1 MSSRD
6 YPRSTDPSSSSVC
19 GSAPRNARATVA
31 RAAIPSIAP
40 FARVT
45 RAVIVDDAT
54 PPLGAREN
62 LIVALV
68 TLLVRVR
75 AFATTVTV
83 VPLALARAH
92 ITVPIVPIVPIVRSL
107 VRARVDHCARASSP
121 RSRARDGPRGT
132 ARDGTGWIDIAGH
145 DSSIC
150 PRPVETARGA
160 KNDYSASSLTKVT
173 LDDAPTLVEYE

>member
-1 MSSRD
+1 MRRRVRGSRCECDCPYLIRHVSDEHGVVVVISS
-6 YPRSTDPSSSSVC
+6 
-19 GSAPRNARATVA
+19 
-31 RAAIPSIAP
+31 
-40 FARVT
+40 
-45 RAVIVDDAT
+45 
-54 PPLGAREN
+54 
-62 LIVALV
+62 
-68 TLLVRVR
+68 VRVR

-92 ITVPIVPIVPIVRSL
+92 VTVPIVPVVPI

-121 RSRARDGPRGT
+121 RSRSRDGPRGT

-160 KNDYSASSLTKVT
+160 KNDHSASSLTKVT